1 MLLSFF
7 SESNS
12 SYLAHLLSSA
22 MYGPTG
28 TGTGTVLVQ
37 DKDKDKDGEEG
48 GGQRGSHCFLKV
60 SPSDDFGSNSFGT

>member
-1 MLLSFF
+1 VLLSFF

-28 TGTGTVLVQ
+28 TGTGSGSGIHN
-37 DKDKDKDGEEG
+37 KDGAEG
-48 GGQRGSHCFLKV
+48 GEQKGGQCFLKV
-60 SPSDDFGSNSFGT
+60 SSPDDVELNSFDLVLE